1 MFVLL
6 MERSP
11 IWDFRV
17 LGVNVCEKK
26 KKNNDLGVNL
36 GFLA

>member
-26 KKNNDLGVNL
+26 KNNLGVNL